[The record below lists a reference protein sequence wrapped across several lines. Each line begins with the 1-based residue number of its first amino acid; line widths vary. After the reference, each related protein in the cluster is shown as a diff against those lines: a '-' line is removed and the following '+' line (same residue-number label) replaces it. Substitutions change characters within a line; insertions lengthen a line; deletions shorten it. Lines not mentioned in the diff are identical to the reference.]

1 MRIELCVQSLAHLSP
16 ILKSNSSADYTCHPE
31 ECVNQRN
38 PKSVKFHNCDQF
50 QAKNTSVASSFGDV
64 DLKGG

>member
-31 ECVNQRN
+31 ECVN
-38 PKSVKFHNCDQF
+38 
-50 QAKNTSVASSFGDV
+50 
-64 DLKGG
+64 